1 MRRVALAGA
10 ALILFAQLLGA
21 AHWHPANLDRT
32 ASASTALSAD
42 SGVCAVCLLAF
53 HTTLSPAAAPALVH
67 PQREVSKAS
76 AARGSALGSLEL
88 GSHLTRA
95 PPSVA

>member
-32 ASASTALSAD
+32 ASASAALSAD

-53 HTTLSPAAAPALVH
+53 HTSLNPAAAPALVH
-67 PQREVSKAS
+67 PQRAVSKAP
-76 AARGSALGSLEL
+76 AARVAVLSSLEFA
-88 GSHLTRA
+88 SHLTRA
-95 PPSVA
+95 PPSIA